1 MEEKIEAIIKK
12 REGNAKFN
20 SRLMEDNPDSLVWKA
35 TKLAIEGFID
45 DLKHLSQEKEVEIK
59 VKWDEWVKCPSC
71 KTNCIRL
78 HNYCRICW
86 VKLKW
91 IA

>member
-1 MEEKIEAIIKK
+1 MRAKIKAIVDEYVKK
-12 REGNAKFN
+12 TPTLDYKPTYQQR
-20 SRLMEDNPDSLVWKA
+20 RLLERILK
-35 TKLAIEGFID
+35 
-45 DLKHLSQEKEVEIK
+45 KHLSQEKWVEIK

>member
-1 MEEKIEAIIKK
+1 MNLSSVNPNMKELEEVISVMEEIISNLK
-12 REGNAKFN
+12 
-20 SRLMEDNPDSLVWKA
+20 
-35 TKLAIEGFID
+35 